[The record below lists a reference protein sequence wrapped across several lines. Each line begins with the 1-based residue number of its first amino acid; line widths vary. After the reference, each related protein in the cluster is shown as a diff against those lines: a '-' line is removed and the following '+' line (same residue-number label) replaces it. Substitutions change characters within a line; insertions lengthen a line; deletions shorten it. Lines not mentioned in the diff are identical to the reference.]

1 MATRQKKATSKKK
14 TSKTQSKAGAPQKS
28 VEVLLVGSKVKQR
41 IKDAG
46 LNTSGDAI
54 LGLNDWVSWLI
65 VQATQRASANGRK
78 TVRAH
83 DFMATP

>member
-14 TSKTQSKAGAPQKS
+14 TSKTQSKAGAPKKD
-28 VEVLLVGSKVKQR
+28 VEILLVGSKVKQR

-54 LGLNDWVSWLI
+54 LGLNEWVGWLI
-65 VQATQRASANGRK
+65 QQATQRASANGRK

>member
-14 TSKTQSKAGAPQKS
+14 TSKTQSKAGAAKKE
-28 VEVLLVGSKVKQR
+28 VEILLVGSKVKQR

-54 LGLNDWVSWLI
+54 LGLNEWVGWLI